1 MRKSILAAINKFDK
15 MELTWDSFVKVP
27 DSEGDG
33 ATLILKLSD
42 PIPYVRGSQDVEL
55 DGKTIPVDQ
64 NDVQEVKIHTSTIQ
78 AIEDKY
84 NEKYDALVAA
94 GKQEEANKLE
104 PDMYFDEDKTGGY
117 AGESLILDVAAR
129 TREVWFKLPN
139 ESFKNASANYRR
151 QTRLDQRRNVY
162 GGGTGVSFRKVG
174 P

>member
-1 MRKSILAAINKFDK
+1 MRKSILAAISKFDK

-55 DGKTIPVDQ
+55 DGKMIPVDQ
-64 NDVQEVKIHTSTIQ
+64 HDVQEVKIHTSTIKSL
-78 AIEDKY
+78 EDKY

-94 GKQEEANKLE
+94 GKEQEAEKLE
-104 PDMYFDEDKTGGY
+104 PEMYFDEDQTGGY
-117 AGESLILDVAAR
+117 SGENLILDVAAR

-139 ESFKNASANYRR
+139 DSFKNASTSYRN
-151 QTRLDQRRNVY
+151 QRRLEQRRTVY
-162 GGGTGVSFRKVG
+162 GGAISSRKVTG
-174 P
+174 